1 MGYQTVQ
8 VVQSLATYEA
18 VSSRLFLLI
27 STISGLKGQVATP
40 RSLADDILN
49 DDQQRAKLNDVL
61 TRFEGECVELGLAA
75 CPCDCSQ
82 AQGNIGSREG
92 QQSTAIFFRR

>member
-1 MGYQTVQ
+1 M
-8 VVQSLATYEA
+8 
-18 VSSRLFLLI
+18 
-27 STISGLKGQVATP
+27 ATP

-75 CPCDCSQ
+75 CLATVRRLKETL
-82 AQGNIGSREG
+82 AQGKGNN
-92 QQSTAIFFRR
+92 QQLFSLGDELQGRLVDEMKGNLFFH